1 MVVFIETIPAA
12 LTTAVFLIA
21 LGLAAYSDKNTRT
34 IPNGICAVILLTA
47 ATACFTIPGIDICAR
62 LSGLVCVSAPMFLLA
77 LFIPGAFGGGDI
89 KLMAVGGAFL
99 GWRLTVTAAVIAVV
113 CTGGWCG
120 IMIAAGKRNR
130 KGRFALGP
138 FLCLGMLA
146 VVLAGDKIAII

>member
-1 MVVFIETIPAA
+1 
-12 LTTAVFLIA
+12 
-21 LGLAAYSDKNTRT
+21 
-34 IPNGICAVILLTA
+34 
-47 ATACFTIPGIDICAR
+47 
-62 LSGLVCVSAPMFLLA
+62 
-77 LFIPGAFGGGDI
+77 
-89 KLMAVGGAFL
+89 MAVGGAFL

-130 KGRFALGP
+130 KDRFALGP